1 MRIGRRRWR
10 GRPLPGLEGGAVPTL
25 ALGDTRTRM
34 PLPLAELF
42 PDEDYR
48 FHLTLRKGDLAEFF
62 NGSESGALDERRQW
76 LDRDPARYA
85 AMTPAA
91 GPLLEEMVAW
101 AAASV
106 GGADSLRAS
115 PAEAALESLGRALVP
130 DFMLLARDGDAFR
143 LQAAMV
149 CFPSS
154 WEPAAKV
161 GLDLD
166 AIHQVV
172 PGLNAGLGATIG
184 QFLGKLRPGVVYER
198 ANWGLAAT
206 PERNLH
212 PALGRPR
219 LVLPLDVGKIWVRIE
234 DQILGVLP
242 RTGAILFGIRLRNIP
257 LGEILAES
265 VLRRGFRRALATLP
279 EELSVYKG
287 LAAVRTDLVER
298 LERGQ

>member
-1 MRIGRRRWR
+1 
-10 GRPLPGLEGGAVPTL
+10 
-25 ALGDTRTRM
+25 M

-62 NGSESGALDERRQW
+62 NLPDSAALQERRLW
-76 LDRDPARYA
+76 LDRELAHYA

-91 GPLLEEMVAW
+91 DPLIEEMATW
-101 AAASV
+101 AA
-106 GGADSLRAS
+106 GSLRG
-115 PAEAALESLGRALVP
+115 AESVRTSSVADRFEALGRALVP
-130 DFMLLARDGDAFR
+130 DFMLLAREGAAFR

-172 PGLNAGLGATIG
+172 PGLNVSLGATIG
-184 QFLGKLRPGVVYER
+184 QFLGKLRPGVAYER

-206 PERNLH
+206 PERNMH

-219 LVLPLDVGKIWVRIE
+219 LALPLDLGKVWVRIE
-234 DQILGVLP
+234 DQVLGVLP
-242 RTGAILFGIRLRNIP
+242 TTGAVVFGIRLRIIP
-257 LGEILAES
+257 LGDILAEPT
-265 VLRRGFRRALATLP
+265 LRRGFLRALATLP
-279 EELSVYKG
+279 EDLAAYKG
-287 LAAVRTDLVER
+287 LAAVRQDF
-298 LERGQ
+298 LERDA

>member
-1 MRIGRRRWR
+1 
-10 GRPLPGLEGGAVPTL
+10 
-25 ALGDTRTRM
+25 M

-62 NGSESGALDERRQW
+62 ASPDPAALAERRVW
-76 LDRDPARYA
+76 LERDFARYGA
-85 AMTPAA
+85 ATPAA
-91 GPLLEEMVAW
+91 GALLDELATWTEQN
-101 AAASV
+101 V
-106 GGADSLRAS
+106 GGIGAIDRA
-115 PAEAALESLGRALVP
+115 PTESWLGPLGRTLVP
-130 DFMLLARDGDAFR
+130 DFMLLTREGAGFR
-143 LQAAMV
+143 LHAAMV

-172 PGLNAGLGATIG
+172 PGLNVSLGATIG
-184 QFLGKLRPGVVYER
+184 QFLGKLRPGVAYER
-198 ANWGLAAT
+198 ANWGLAAS

-219 LVLPLDVGKIWVRIE
+219 LALPLAMDRIWVRIE

-242 RTGAILFGIRLRNIP
+242 ATGAILFGIRLRIIP
-257 LGEILAES
+257 LTDILAEPK
-265 VLRRGFRRALATLP
+265 LRCGFRRALATLP
-279 EELSVYKG
+279 DELAAYKG
-287 LAAVRTDLVER
+287 LATVREALVAR
-298 LERGQ
+298 LA

>member
-1 MRIGRRRWR
+1 M
-10 GRPLPGLEGGAVPTL
+10 A
-25 ALGDTRTRM
+25 
-34 PLPLAELF
+34 
-42 PDEDYR
+42 
-48 FHLTLRKGDLAEFF
+48 
-62 NGSESGALDERRQW
+62 
-76 LDRDPARYA
+76 
-85 AMTPAA
+85 
-91 GPLLEEMVAW
+91 
-101 AAASV
+101 
-106 GGADSLRAS
+106 
-115 PAEAALESLGRALVP
+115 
-130 DFMLLARDGDAFR
+130 
-143 LQAAMV
+143 
-149 CFPSS
+149 
-154 WEPAAKV
+154 
-161 GLDLD
+161 
-166 AIHQVV
+166 
-172 PGLNAGLGATIG
+172 
-184 QFLGKLRPGVVYER
+184 YER

>member
-1 MRIGRRRWR
+1 
-10 GRPLPGLEGGAVPTL
+10 
-25 ALGDTRTRM
+25 M
-34 PLPLAELF
+34 PLPLADLF

-62 NGSESGALDERRQW
+62 ALPDPAARDERRRW
-76 LDRDPARYA
+76 LDRDFARYGA
-85 AMTPAA
+85 ATPAA
-91 GPLLEEMVAW
+91 GPLLDELAAW
-101 AAASV
+101 AEQNLGDIGTVARVA
-106 GGADSLRAS
+106 GEGSLGT
-115 PAEAALESLGRALVP
+115 LGRALVP
-130 DFMLLARDGDAFR
+130 DFMLLTRNGAGFS

-184 QFLGKLRPGVVYER
+184 QFLGKLRPGVAYER
-198 ANWGLAAT
+198 ANWGLAAS

-219 LVLPLDVGKIWVRIE
+219 LALPLDTGKIWVRIE

-242 RTGAILFGIRLRNIP
+242 VSGAILFGIRLRIIP
-257 LGEILAES
+257 LEDILAEPR
-265 VLRRGFRRALATLP
+265 LRTGFRRALATLP
-279 EELSVYKG
+279 DELAVYKG
-287 LAAVRTDLVER
+287 LATVRDALVTR
-298 LERGQ
+298 LATA

>member
-1 MRIGRRRWR
+1 
-10 GRPLPGLEGGAVPTL
+10 
-25 ALGDTRTRM
+25 M

-62 NGSESGALDERRQW
+62 NLPDSAALRERRQW
-76 LDRDPARYA
+76 LDREFGRYA

-91 GPLLEEMVAW
+91 AVLLEEMTAW
-101 AAASV
+101 AATSLKDAETVRTASTE
-106 GGADSLRAS
+106 DRL
-115 PAEAALESLGRALVP
+115 EALGRSLVP
-130 DFMLLARDGDAFR
+130 DFMLLARDGEAFR

-172 PGLNAGLGATIG
+172 PGLNVSLGATIG
-184 QFLGKLRPGVVYER
+184 QFLGKLRPGVAYER

-206 PERNLH
+206 PERNMH

-219 LVLPLDVGKIWVRIE
+219 LARSMDPTKIWVRIE

-242 RTGAILFGIRLRNIP
+242 ATGAILFGIRLRIIP
-257 LGEILAES
+257 LGEILAEPA
-265 VLRRGFRRALATLP
+265 LRHGFRRALSTLP
-279 EELSVYKG
+279 EDLAAYKG
-287 LAAVRTDLVER
+287 LATIREDLVER
-298 LERGQ
+298 LERADKA